1 MRKRS
6 AKQKRAW
13 DGSERLFDDPEWRDR
28 FGLVVFKSMN
38 PESRDDFVRGMI
50 AAGLDATNLGD
61 DELYPAALAYARAH
75 SREQGG
81 CLTMH
86 FAGGFYA
93 EYAENS
99 PVWISRERLMERIRA
114 AEAAR
119 GTPRT

>member
-1 MRKRS
+1 MRKRR
-6 AKQKRAW
+6 AKEQRDW

-28 FGLVVFKSMN
+28 FGLIVFKEMR

-50 AAGLDATNLGD
+50 AEGLDVTSLGNH
-61 DELYPAALAYARAH
+61 ELYPAALAYARAH
-75 SREQGG
+75 SLEQGG

-86 FAGGFYA
+86 FTAGFYA

-99 PVWISRERLMERIRA
+99 PVWISRERLVERKRA

-119 GTPRT
+119 RAPQM